1 MLPDNRPNIE
11 QVLARY
17 EEWEKMQDDFAK
29 SNRSQWVEVIKALFP
44 YSVPTH
50 AEWTDI
56 KEIKMC
62 ST

>member
-1 MLPDNRPNIE
+1 MIC
-11 QVLARY
+11 
-17 EEWEKMQDDFAK
+17 K